1 VRGRI
6 GDAAPEFCTACHDA
20 TGGNPFLLGAL
31 VASVQAEGVGTDA
44 RAAVGIEAF
53 GAEAVARALD
63 RRLERLG
70 ARELARALA
79 VLGEDAPP
87 REVAALAGL
96 DATEAARLSDAL
108 RAAGVLASGPGRSA
122 GARLEFAHPIL
133 RAAVL
138 AGLGPAERALWH
150 SRAAELLTGEGAEPE
165 RVAVQLLEAEP
176 AGDPA
181 AVKALRAA
189 ARAATG
195 RGAPESATAYLRR
208 ALAEPPGPAER
219 PAVLLELGLA
229 LAAHRHPDS
238 PALLHEAV
246 DSIADPAAR
255 GPAAVRAAR
264 ALGLAALYADVV
276 GICRQTLVA
285 AADLPPDDVARLEAE
300 LIGIGM
306 TRAEGHDEIRE
317 RVERIRRDPPAVPLW
332 RVVAAAMDTYDG
344 RPARE
349 SIALVSPLLREEVLA
364 AERESLVATVVLML
378 VLIWNDD
385 LDAAKGV
392 ADGLLAAARARGWAS
407 AVANGSFMRAAA
419 QVRRGE
425 VADAEADIRP
435 SFEFKLAVS
444 PPDSIAWALMPLLDT
459 LVERDELEEA
469 ERALASARAEV
480 LTPDLLAFPFV
491 MEARS
496 RLRLAQG
503 RPEEALAD
511 ARAAAASWPAH
522 RTDTPGLAGWR
533 VCAAEALV
541 ALGDT
546 AAARGLASEQLA
558 LAERFGAAGPL
569 GAALRVLGRS
579 SPPAEAIAPLE
590 RAVALLR
597 DSSAQLEHMRALVE
611 LGAALRRR
619 GRREAAREPLRL
631 ALHLA
636 DRGGAVRLAARARE
650 ELRAAGA
657 RPRRT
662 ALAGRDA
669 LTPAERRVVALAAE
683 GHTNRRI
690 AQQLFVTQ
698 RTVETHLTHAFAKLD
713 VTSRDQL
720 AAALWPVEEPAY
732 AVT

>member
-1 VRGRI
+1 
-6 GDAAPEFCTACHDA
+6 
-20 TGGNPFLLGAL
+20 
-31 VASVQAEGVGTDA
+31 
-44 RAAVGIEAF
+44 
-53 GAEAVARALD
+53 
-63 RRLERLG
+63 
-70 ARELARALA
+70 
-79 VLGEDAPP
+79 
-87 REVAALAGL
+87 
-96 DATEAARLSDAL
+96 
-108 RAAGVLASGPGRSA
+108 
-122 GARLEFAHPIL
+122 
-133 RAAVL
+133 
-138 AGLGPAERALWH
+138 
-150 SRAAELLTGEGAEPE
+150 
-165 RVAVQLLEAEP
+165 VQLLEAEP
-176 AGDPA
+176 AGNPD
-181 AVKALRAA
+181 AVRALRAA
-189 ARAATG
+189 AGAATA

-208 ALAEPPGPAER
+208 ALPEPPGPAER

-264 ALGLAALYADVV
+264 ALGLAALYTDVIR
-276 GICRQTLVA
+276 ICRQTLAGA
-285 AADLPPDDVARLEAE
+285 AELPPDDVARLEAE
-300 LIGIGM
+300 LIGISM
-306 TRAEGHDEIRE
+306 TRAEGRDESRTL
-317 RVERIRRDPPAVPLW
+317 VARIRRDPPAVPLW
-332 RVVAAAMDTYDG
+332 RVTAAAMDGFDIV
-344 RPARE
+344 PARE
-349 SIALVSPLLREEVLA
+349 SIELVRPLLREEVLA

-378 VLIWNDD
+378 VLIWHDE

-392 ADGLLAAARARGWAS
+392 ADGLLAAARPRGWAS
-407 AVANGSFMRAAA
+407 AVANGSFMRALA

-425 VADAEADIRP
+425 VADAEADILP
-435 SFEFKLAVS
+435 SFEFKRSVS
-444 PPDSIAWALMPLLDT
+444 PPDSLAWALIPLVDT
-459 LVERDELEEA
+459 LVERDQLDAA
-469 ERALASARAEV
+469 ERPLATGRVEV
-480 LTPDLLAFPFV
+480 LTPDLLVFPQV
-491 MEARS
+491 MESRA
-496 RLRLAQG
+496 RLRLAQR

-511 ARAAAASWPAH
+511 ARAAAASWSMH
-522 RTDTPGLAGWR
+522 RTDCPGMVGWR

-546 AAARGLASEQLA
+546 AAARELAADQLA

-569 GAALRVLGRS
+569 GAALRAVARC
-579 SPPAEAIAPLE
+579 SPPAEAIGPLE

-619 GRREAAREPLRL
+619 GRREAAREPLRA

-636 DRGGAVRLAARARE
+636 DRGGALRLAARARE

-662 ALAGRDA
+662 ALSGRDA

-683 GHTNRRI
+683 GHTNRQI

-720 AAALWPVEEPAY
+720 AAALWPVDEPAY
-732 AVT
+732 AIT